1 MSALAPEEMLGR
13 YRIVGEIGRG
23 AMGIVYKGED
33 TVLERVVAIK
43 TVLVRVGSEDKEGYL
58 ARFRQEAKALAGLN
72 HPAIITVYDFGDT
85 GDVAYMA
92 MELLEGR
99 ELRDLLAQAR
109 LPLHEA
115 VEIAAQVAEGLA
127 FAHARGIVHRDI
139 KPGNI
144 MVLADHR
151 AKIMDFGIARVRVSD
166 VKTQAGTMLG
176 SPKYMSPE
184 QIVGRDLDHR
194 TDVFS
199 LGVVLH
205 EMLAGVPPFAGEDV
219 HQLMYSVCNTRALP
233 PSRLNPA
240 VPPVLDLM
248 VAKALEKDVQAR
260 YASAADLAAD
270 LRAFLEGRAAAAT
283 PAPAVHDD
291 VFVVEATR
299 PEATAPLAPAAISD
313 GLGLS
318 VSRGFD
324 SRRAIAR
331 LASPRG
337 RDRALLAAP
346 GAPPSFLARL
356 ARDRMLAWRTAAIVA
371 ALAASAAILLL

>member
-1 MSALAPEEMLGR
+1 MSATASFETLGR
-13 YRIVGEIGRG
+13 YRILGEIGRG
-23 AMGIVYKGED
+23 AMGIVYRSQD
-33 TVLERVVAIK
+33 TVLDRVVAIK
-43 TVLVRVGSEDKEGYL
+43 TVLVGIGSEDRAGYF

-72 HPAIITVYDFGDT
+72 HPNIITVYDFGDT
-85 GDVAYMA
+85 GEVAYMA

-99 ELRDLLAQAR
+99 ELKDILADSR

-144 MVLADHR
+144 MVLEGNR
-151 AKIMDFGIARVRVSD
+151 AKIMDFGIARVRTSD

-184 QIVGRDLDHR
+184 QVVGRGLDHR
-194 TDVFS
+194 TDLFS

-219 HQLMYSVCNTRALP
+219 PQLMYQVCNARPLA

-240 VPPVLDLM
+240 VPPVLDLI
-248 VAKALEKDVQAR
+248 VAKALEKNPDAR
-260 YASAADLAAD
+260 YANADELAAD
-270 LRAFLEGRAAAAT
+270 LRTFLAGDPPAAT
-283 PAPAVHDD
+283 RAGSD
-291 VFVVEATR
+291 VIVVEATR
-299 PEATAPLAPAAISD
+299 PEATAPLAPALPD
-313 GLGLS
+313 GVGLA
-318 VSRGFD
+318 VSRRYD
-324 SRRAIAR
+324 SSRALAR

-337 RDRALLAAP
+337 EDRALLAPP
-346 GAPPSFLARL
+346 GSPPSMFARL
-356 ARDRMLAWRTAAIVA
+356 GSDRALAWRTLAIAV
-371 ALAASAAILLL
+371 ALAAAAAILLK